1 MTSLSKKLIFKMKS
15 LWFVVYDTCKALYY
29 NCSYAYVDPPQFLPS
44 LLETGES
51 GYVAVSIGGFKARI
65 STGSVVVV
73 YCNVTGIDIPSIEWF
88 KDDTQI
94 SSGGKLSI
102 TRSSSHSHITEVLT
116 INNFQPQDA
125 GIYQCLATNIAG
137 SVSGNITLRS

>member
-1 MTSLSKKLIFKMKS
+1 M
-15 LWFVVYDTCKALYY
+15 
-29 NCSYAYVDPPQFLPS
+29 PS
-44 LLETGES
+44 LLGTDES
-51 GYVAVSIGGFKARI
+51 GDVAVSIGGLRTRI

-102 TRSSSHSHITEVLT
+102 SNSSSHSHIIEILT
-116 INNFQPQDA
+116 IHNFQPRDA
-125 GIYQCLATNIAG
+125 GIYQCLAINIAG
-137 SVSGNITLRS
+137 SVSGNITLRSQLFI